1 MCSKSDGM
9 GHTRPLYIGTGMGI
23 YLFAVLGWT
32 YPWLDVRP
40 VTGTEAFLLF
50 GTIFVIDDMGRMRIL
65 DGYVSIGLPWDG
77 CGLLRRV
84 RVGRSL
90 CNSRACGSLVQ
101 KCRRCCSDRRTLT
114 IRPDIVV

>member
-1 MCSKSDGM
+1 LCSKSDGT
-9 GHTRPLYIGTGMGI
+9 GHTRLLYIGTGMGI

-32 YPWLDVRP
+32 VSLAGCQACDGYGSISVIRDD
-40 VTGTEAFLLF
+40 
-50 GTIFVIDDMGRMRIL
+50 FVIDDVGRMWIL
-65 DGYVSIGLPWDG
+65 DGYVSNGLPWDG

-90 CNSRACGSLVQ
+90 CNTRACGSLVQ
-101 KCRRCCSDRRTLT
+101 KCSRCCSDRRTLT